1 MPSICLSYRRSD
13 SPAIVGRIYD
23 RLVARYG
30 AQAVF
35 MDLTGIP
42 YGADFRQHILDAWQ
56 GAHVLIAVIGSG
68 WRGEQRDGL
77 PRIQDKIDPI
87 RVEIETA
94 LRQGI
99 MIIPA
104 LIDGA
109 KMPAAQLLPR
119 SMSEL
124 VYRNAM
130 PIDSGLDFELHLQR
144 LLTAVDQALGFEA
157 ASPGTQSGGAAR
169 APKKPAALFQA
180 ALAWCGGLW
189 PYFLVPVILLLL
201 AHYLIEMTWDLD
213 TIYLRPFAVI
223 VPLVTGY
230 LLQRKLRLGA
240 AAATLLGLLVALA
253 AVPAMMTAV
262 GLIDHHA
269 ILPTTAVGWREPVEF
284 VVTIT
289 LAAGAGNLL
298 ARVIS
303 PVMLG
308 GWRLF

>member
-1 MPSICLSYRRSD
+1 LI
-13 SPAIVGRIYD
+13 
-23 RLVARYG
+23 ARYG

-68 WRGEQRDGL
+68 WLGEQRDGP
-77 PRIQDKIDPI
+77 PRIRDKIDPI

-99 MIIPA
+99 TIIPA

-130 PIDSGLDFELHLQR
+130 PIDSGLDFEPHIQR
-144 LLTAVDQALGFEA
+144 LLTAIDQSLGIES
-157 ASPGTQSGGAAR
+157 ASAQIQSGSAAA
-169 APKKPAALFQA
+169 APKKPEAVFHA
-180 ALAWCGGLW
+180 ALAWCGRLW

-230 LLQRKLRLGA
+230 LLQRKIRLGA

-253 AVPAMMTAV
+253 AVPAMMTVV

-269 ILPTTAVGWREPVEF
+269 ILPTTAAGWREPVEF
-284 VVTIT
+284 AVTIT